1 MGVDRPSSSHR
12 CRWVRDRLPLLAGGE
27 LTGTDRRKV
36 ERHLIACPGCRAHEQ
51 SLDGA
56 MGVLRAAAGLA
67 PALADGRVGPDPE
80 APSLWPALARQI
92 RESRHAVPRPSF
104 RDFARPRLAPG
115 LWPALGLAMGLGG
128 VIAASL
134 PRARDL
140 PPAALPSPAP
150 VQVVAVVPEAP
161 AAPSR
166 GPQLAGPTRPVASLT
181 RGGVNPFE
189 SPAAIRIN
197 YDLDHGTP
205 VGPGNRDPQ
214 HSY

>member
-1 MGVDRPSSSHR
+1 MGNDR
-12 CRWVRDRLPLLAGGE
+12 CRWVRHRLPLLAGGE
-27 LTGTDRRKV
+27 LEVRERRRV
-36 ERHLIACPGCRAHEQ
+36 ERHLIGCSACRD
-51 SLDGA
+51 LLGA
-56 MGVLRAAAGLA
+56 SESALSALRAVALES
-67 PALADGRVGPDPE
+67 PARFD

-161 AAPSR
+161 AAPPR
-166 GPQLAGPTRPVASLT
+166 GPQLDGPTRPVASLT
-181 RGGVNPFE
+181 RGGVSPFE